1 MKKSLLMLLA
11 AILTAGLVACG
22 DGTSDGLSSEEVY
35 EKSFEAMEEMES
47 ASTVIDIEQDISAVD
62 EDFNITMGMSLDGD
76 IIIDT
81 NEMHQEM
88 SVSMGG
94 DGLGGLAED
103 MTMEFYLTEDAFYV
117 QSPENGDEWVK
128 LDPAEIGMFDD
139 LLDQQEEPSDQLE
152 MFEEYIEDLS
162 LEEEDDSYVLKL
174 TADAEG
180 FDQLIEET
188 LGDSMADEMIGTDF
202 DFSEDMD
209 IHELTYEMVIDKET
223 FYLTDFT
230 LDMDLTMTIDGES
243 ADMKQSMS
251 ASYENI
257 NEIDSIEVPEEIV
270 ENAIEQ

>member
-1 MKKSLLMLLA
+1 MLLA

-22 DGTSDGLSSEEVY
+22 SDDETSDGLSSEEVF
-35 EKSFEAMEEMES
+35 EKAFEAMDDMES
-47 ASTVIDIEQDISAVD
+47 ATMEIDIEQEIEAAE
-62 EDFNITMGMSLDGD
+62 EDFNITMGMSLNGD

-88 SVSMGG
+88 DVTMGG
-94 DGLGGLAED
+94 DGLGGLGENLS
-103 MTMEFYLTEDAFYV
+103 MEFYVTEDAFYV

-128 LDPAEIGMFDD
+128 LDPEELGMFDD
-139 LLDQQEEPSDQLE
+139 LLDQQDDPSDQME
-152 MFEEYIEDLS
+152 MLEEYIEDLS
-162 LEEEDDSYVLKL
+162 LEEEDGTYVLKL
-174 TADAEG
+174 TADADG
-180 FDQLIEET
+180 FDQLIEDT
-188 LGDSMADEMIGTDF
+188 LGESMADDMIGTDF

-230 LDMDLTMTIDGES
+230 LDMDLTMTIDGET

-251 ASYENI
+251 ASYDNI
-257 NEIDSIEVPEEIV
+257 NEIDSIEVPEDVV